1 MSTTKSLTVRVGTAL
16 VAVATLAIAAYVSVP
31 TRVLAQGGAAA
42 SIGIDADDIAGVV
55 TSSKGPEAGVWVIA
69 ETTDLPTK
77 FFKMVVTDDR
87 GRFLVPDL
95 PRARYQVFVRG
106 YGLVDS
112 IPVAGTPG
120 QRLSLTATLAPTPRD
135 AAQYYPASYWMSL
148 LRVPDPSEFPG
159 TGPNGNGFSTTT
171 SSQAHFI
178 GELKDRCMLCH
189 QMGSKATR
197 EVPKEFGLTGAAA
210 WDHRVQIG
218 QRGATMSSGLN
229 GPGRDGM
236 LKALGEWTD
245 RIAAGEIPKEAPP
258 RPTGIERNFVV
269 SRWDWRGEQGNIHD
283 SVSTDKRNPGS
294 VNLFGKIYGVDLM
307 NDVLGWVDPVENQ
320 AGGVK
325 IPVRDPDTPS
335 FAAQSMPFASLTWG
349 EEIIWK
355 SPANMHNPMMDGQ
368 GRVWLTSSLRP
379 ANRQPNFCKDPNNK
393 FAKYYPLERSSRQA
407 SYYDPKTDQTTLI
420 DTCFGTHHLQ
430 FGDDADNTLYYSGGG
445 DAIGWIKT
453 NLWDQTKNAERSQGW
468 CPVVVDTT
476 GDGKIGAFTKIGE
489 PNDPS
494 KDTQMN
500 GGAYGIIVSKVDGS
514 VWWADPGI
522 PGKIARLELGS
533 NPPETCKAEVYE
545 PPFEANATTLATN
558 GSVPRG
564 IDVDRDTGVI
574 WTALAGTGALAS
586 FDRRKCKVL
595 NGPTAT
601 GDHCRE
607 GWAIYQT
614 PSGPQFQNVKSP
626 GTADH
631 HYYNWVDQQDTL
643 GLGKNVPVVN
653 GSSSDAL
660 YAFVNGK
667 WVTIRVPYPLG
678 GFYTKGVDGRIN
690 NPRTGWKGKSW
701 YASSNLVP
709 VWHQEGGKGMAG
721 GVYEIQLRPDPLAH

>member
-1 MSTTKSLTVRVGTAL
+1 MNIKPFTVRVGTAL
-16 VAVATLAIAAYVSVP
+16 VAVASLAIAAYVSVP

-120 QRLSLTATLAPTPRD
+120 QRLSLSATIAPTPRD
-135 AAQYYPASYWMSL
+135 AAQYYPASYWLAL
-148 LRVPDPSEFPG
+148 LRLPEDLPG
-159 TGPNGNGFSTTT
+159 SGAQGNGFSAAVR
-171 SSQAHFI
+171 SQEDVV
-178 GELKDRCMLCH
+178 GVVKGCMTCH
-189 QMGSKATR
+189 QLGSKATR
-197 EVPKEFGLTGAAA
+197 EIPKEYGLTGAAA
-210 WDHRVQIG
+210 WDYRVQVG
-218 QRGATMSSGLN
+218 QRGATMSVRLN
-229 GPGRDGM
+229 EFGRAGM
-236 LKALGEWTD
+236 LRVFGDWTD
-245 RIAAGEIPKEAPP
+245 RIAAGEIPKDVPA
-258 RPTGIERNFVV
+258 RPTGIERNLVV

-476 GDGKIGAFTKIGE
+476 GDGKIGAFTALDE
-489 PNDPS
+489 ARDPS
-494 KDTQMN
+494 KDMQMT

-514 VWWADPGI
+514 VWWADPGV
-522 PGKIARLELGS
+522 PGKIARLEIGN
-533 NPPETCKAEVYE
+533 NPPATCRAEVYA
-545 PPFEANATTLATN
+545 PPFDAHSPNLATS
-558 GSVPRG
+558 GYLPRG
-564 IDVDRDTGVI
+564 IDVDRDTGVV

-607 GWAIYQT
+607 GWTLIQT
-614 PSGPQFQNVKSP
+614 PSPRFQNAKMPS
-626 GTADH
+626 TADH

-643 GLGKNVPVVN
+643 GLGKNVPVVMGTN
-653 GSSSDAL
+653 SDAL
-660 YAFVNGK
+660 YALVDGK
-667 WVTIRVPYPLG
+667 WITMRVPYPLG
-678 GFYTKGVDGRIN
+678 GFFTKGVDGRVDD
-690 NPRTGWKGKSW
+690 PRAGWKGKGW

-709 VWHQEGGKGMAG
+709 VWHQEGGKGVAG
-721 GVYEIQLRPDPLAH
+721 GVYKLQLRPDPLAR